1 MIGRETNKIRLE
13 VCKGTQ
19 IAHIQPLIE
28 DRTTPTVCL
37 NTDESSAYN
46 RVKESGRKHQTVC
59 HSKKEFA
66 RDENKDGKCE
76 VHCNTTEGLWTGLR
90 NFLRK
95 FRGVSKRYLAQ
106 YVAIFENNYNFD
118 KIYLQPLRALVLS
131 DFYLENLTP

>member
-19 IAHIQPLIE
+19 ITHIQPLIE
-28 DRTTPTVCL
+28 DRTAPTVCL

-59 HSKKEFA
+59 HSKKEFT

-76 VHCNTTEGLWTGLR
+76 VHGNRAEGLWTGLCNFCVNLEELVNVIWR
-90 NFLRK
+90 NMWLFSRIIITLTKYIYNGCISNLR
-95 FRGVSKRYLAQ
+95 
-106 YVAIFENNYNFD
+106 
-118 KIYLQPLRALVLS
+118 VL
-131 DFYLENLTP
+131 